1 MPARASAAFASGR
14 GTVPS
19 ISKFPTTAACRARSS
34 RATAS
39 PACASGY
46 KRCGARCSS
55 SLRERRCAS
64 TPACR
69 CLAERHGDPSPPD
82 RRSDPRAPRHP
93 RAARVIRPG
102 RGGRG
107 GQRRR
112 SGGRTRPRPFAR
124 RHAHVH
130 EDDVGRMGAEATRAL
145 ADAGIEV
152 PVIILTTFDDHHQVL
167 AGIQAG
173 ARGYLLKDVS
183 LESLI
188 EAIESVATG
197 KTMIQPGV
205 TESLLRGLTGR
216 TLPDAAAPPER
227 LTPRETEILRL
238 MAGGYSNREIA
249 TALSRSEGTIKNQ
262 VSSILG
268 KLGVRDRTRAVL
280 KAIEMGLLADAT

>member
-1 MPARASAAFASGR
+1 MAIRLLVVDDQTLVRQGIR
-14 GTVPS
+14 GLLELSDRVEV
-19 ISKFPTTAACRARSS
+19 I
-34 RATAS
+34 
-39 PACASGY
+39 
-46 KRCGARCSS
+46 
-55 SLRERRCAS
+55 
-64 TPACR
+64 
-69 CLAERHGDPSPPD
+69 AEGSDGDQ
-82 RRSDPRAPRHP
+82 A
-93 RAARVIRPG
+93 VE
-102 RGGRG
+102 
-107 GQRRR
+107 
-112 SGGRTRPRPFAR
+112 FAR
-124 RHAHVH
+124 RYRP
-130 EDDVGRMGAEATRAL
+130 DVILMDMRMPRMDGAEATRAL

-152 PVIILTTFDDHHQVL
+152 PVIILTTFDDHNQVL

-188 EAIESVATG
+188 EAIESVAAG
-197 KTMIQPGV
+197 KTMIQPGI

-216 TLPDAAAPPER
+216 TDPDAAAPPER

-280 KAIEMGLLADAT
+280 KAIEMGLLTDAT